1 MNDLLKIW
9 AEKIRANDVNQVVEL
24 YHNNAILLGTFSN
37 IERKG
42 KDLIFNYFKNLF
54 KKSIDVEIITNHEYL
69 TDSITVNTGLYN
81 FIINDKKIKAR
92 FSFVF
97 VKTIESWEIISHHSS
112 ELPETIKR

>member
-1 MNDLLKIW
+1 MNDLLNIW
-9 AEKIRANDVNQVVEL
+9 VEKIRGNDVNQVVEL
-24 YHNNAILLGTFSN
+24 YHNNAILLGTFSD

-42 KDLIFNYFKNLF
+42 KDLIFNYLKNLF
-54 KKSIDVEIITNHEYL
+54 KKKIDVEIITNHEYL
-69 TDSITVNTGLYN
+69 TGSMTVSSGLYN

-112 ELPETIKR
+112 ELPKTNKR